1 MKIAVIGAGFTGLA
15 AAFDLAKAGHEV
27 TVFEK
32 QSKPGG
38 LASGFYAPGRG
49 WSWPVEEHYHH
60 VFKTDKFLKQW
71 LDEFSLSDQVY
82 FQTTK
87 SVTLTPNG
95 DLAQLDSPLSL
106 LRYPHLNWVSKMRTA
121 LTLAFL
127 KVWPWGQ
134 VLERWTAENFLQV
147 TMGQAAWQEL
157 WQPLFVGKF
166 EQRASQINAA
176 WFWARIRARSKRLGY
191 FQKGFLGLAEKIVNK
206 LSQQGVNFVFDCQVK
221 SIEQPQQT
229 NSGLILKFESSSH
242 VSQSL
247 TFDRVL
253 FTGSSKALSRLGQ
266 NCLPADYWQY
276 LNKLES
282 LAAITLILVLNQPFF
297 ADDTYWV
304 NINQAD
310 WPFLAV
316 VEHTN
321 LVQHKHYNNDH
332 IVYLAQYLEKDSSF
346 YALDK
351 KQILEQYQ
359 PFLNKLSPGCI
370 NNLRASYVFK
380 VDVAQPLAYVNH
392 SHSLPLVFTPL
403 PQLFWAGMQHVY
415 PYDRGVNYAI
425 QLGRETA
432 QAILQSA

>member
-1 MKIAVIGAGFTGLA
+1 
-15 AAFDLAKAGHEV
+15 
-27 TVFEK
+27 
-32 QSKPGG
+32 
-38 LASGFYAPGRG
+38 
-49 WSWPVEEHYHH
+49 
-60 VFKTDKFLKQW
+60 
-71 LDEFSLSDQVY
+71 
-82 FQTTK
+82 
-87 SVTLTPNG
+87 
-95 DLAQLDSPLSL
+95 
-106 LRYPHLNWVSKMRTA
+106 
-121 LTLAFL
+121 
-127 KVWPWGQ
+127 
-134 VLERWTAENFLQV
+134 
-147 TMGQAAWQEL
+147 MGQAAWQEL

-191 FQKGFLGLAEKIVNK
+191 FKEGFLGLAEKIVSK

-229 NSGLILKFESSSH
+229 NSGLILKFKTNGH
-242 VSQSL
+242 TVQSL

-253 FTGSSKALSRLGQ
+253 FTGSSEALSRLGQ
-266 NCLPADYWQY
+266 NCLPAGY
-276 LNKLES
+276 LQQLDNLES
-282 LAAITLILVLNQPFF
+282 LAAITLILVFNQPFF
-297 ADDTYWV
+297 TDNTYWV
-304 NINQAD
+304 NVNQAD

-321 LVQHKHYNNDH
+321 FVQPQHYNNDH

-370 NNLRASYVFK
+370 NNLQASYMFK
-380 VDVAQPLAYVNH
+380 ADVAQPLAYVNY
-392 SHSLPLVFTPL
+392 SHNLPLVTTPL